1 MNADI
6 HTLVGAYALDAI
18 DDLERARF
26 DRHLAEC
33 ESCEQEV
40 AELRATA
47 GRLADVTDLAP
58 PARLKDA
65 VMAQVARTRQVGAGR
80 PATGRGSEVRW
91 RRFTAAAVA
100 AGIIAVGA
108 GAATFAVENQRVR
121 DARSQAAQAQQVAD
135 ILEAPDAVVRTQDVA
150 GGRVTVVVSN
160 AMDKGV
166 ALVHALPDPGNGKT
180 YQLWLIK
187 GDRPQN
193 VGVLAAG
200 TGDGVRVFRDV
211 HGAGQFG
218 VSREAGPAV
227 ATTPTQPLVTGFGI

>member
-1 MNADI
+1 MSADI
-6 HTLVGAYALDAI
+6 HTLVGAYALDAV

-33 ESCEQEV
+33 ESCALEV

-47 GRLADVTDLAP
+47 GRLAEITELAP

-65 VMAQVARTRQVGAGR
+65 VLAQVARTRQAGAGR
-80 PATGRGSEVRW
+80 PAGGRGPEVRW
-91 RRFTAAAVA
+91 RRWTAAAVA

-121 DARSQAAQAQQVAD
+121 DARSHAAQAQQVAD
-135 ILEAPDAVVRTQDVA
+135 VLDAPDAVVRTQDVA

-166 ALVHALPDPGNGKT
+166 ALVHALPDPGGGNT

-200 TGDGVRVFRDV
+200 TGDGVRVFGDV
-211 HGAGQFG
+211 RGAGQFG
-218 VSREAGPAV
+218 VSREGTGSA
-227 ATTPTQPLVTGFGI
+227 ATTPTRPLVGGFNL